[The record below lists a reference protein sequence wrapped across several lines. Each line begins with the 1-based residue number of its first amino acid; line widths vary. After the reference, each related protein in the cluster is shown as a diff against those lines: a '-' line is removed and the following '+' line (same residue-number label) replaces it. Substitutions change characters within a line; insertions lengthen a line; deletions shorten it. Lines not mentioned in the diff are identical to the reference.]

1 MPRFRVT
8 LETPDGTFPIEC
20 GADEYV
26 WNAAAA
32 KGIALPAICHQ
43 GQCLT
48 CAGKLLAGDVDQ
60 NDAKQYF
67 PEDRAAGFVLLCRA
81 RPLSDLRIL
90 THQQWEMRRHR
101 REHGLP
107 APYG

>member
-1 MPRFRVT
+1 VPRFRVT
-8 LETPDGTFPIEC
+8 LETPDGTVPIDC

-26 WNAAAA
+26 WNAASTN
-32 KGIALPAICHQ
+32 GIALPAICHQ

-48 CAGKLLAGDVDQ
+48 CAARLLAGDVDQ
-60 NDAKQYF
+60 SDAMQYF
-67 PEDRAAGFVLLCRA
+67 PEDRTAGFVLLCRA